1 MALVFGNAPLPSRG
15 VAWERLLL
23 GAACLPERPM
33 KRLLRFALL
42 SVLLASSHAFAV
54 TDCSRTRTNVERLLC
69 SSDRLA
75 VADQLMAIAFRD
87 AFHRTDRREDLL
99 ADQERWLKTVR
110 DACNDVP
117 CLMRAYEERT
127 SELETW

>member
-1 MALVFGNAPLPSRG
+1 MKPSL
-15 VAWERLLL
+15 RL
-23 GAACLPERPM
+23 
-33 KRLLRFALL
+33 ALL
-42 SVLLASSHAFAV
+42 AALLVYSPLFAAI
-54 TDCSRTRTNVERLLC
+54 DCSRAKTNVERLLC

-87 AFHRTDRREDLL
+87 AFHRTDRREDLVS
-99 ADQERWLKTVR
+99 DQERWRKSVR

-117 CLMRAYEERT
+117 CLMRAYEDRT